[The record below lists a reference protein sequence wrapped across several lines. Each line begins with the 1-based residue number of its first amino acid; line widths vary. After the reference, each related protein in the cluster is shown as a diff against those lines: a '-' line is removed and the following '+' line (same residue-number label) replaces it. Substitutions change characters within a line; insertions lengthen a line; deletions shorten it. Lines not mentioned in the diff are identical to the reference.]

1 MKSVLLYDE
10 EDDQC
15 LRMEATS
22 TRYRGIE
29 VYARNEFDEK
39 VVLCVD
45 AGLFKKFCQQA
56 IKHIDASRWYGRD
69 RIRKREEW
77 HHYPYDSIKCTGV
90 G

>member
-15 LRMEATS
+15 LRMEATKH
-22 TRYRGIE
+22 RGIE

-56 IKHIDASRWYGRD
+56 IKHIDARAVTKNYLGEVKTFS
-69 RIRKREEW
+69 EVTE
-77 HHYPYDSIKCTGV
+77 
-90 G
+90 